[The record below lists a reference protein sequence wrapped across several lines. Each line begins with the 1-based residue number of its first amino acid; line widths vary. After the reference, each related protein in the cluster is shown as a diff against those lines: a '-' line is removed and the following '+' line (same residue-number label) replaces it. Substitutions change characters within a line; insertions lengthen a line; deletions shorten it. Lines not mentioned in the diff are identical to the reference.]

1 VPRGGSAGDALTGV
15 RDMPH
20 DWQRM
25 VPVSTL
31 GLEPGDY
38 DALLMDEDGTVL
50 RRCAFT
56 VATPGA
62 RPEIEAAPVTVRRGA
77 PIRIRWRHA
86 PGALRD
92 WVGLYRAGEADV
104 SRYLGFVY
112 TEAAFA
118 GEAELLPDADAVPPG
133 DYELRLLHDES
144 YVVLATAP
152 VTVVP

>member
-1 VPRGGSAGDALTGV
+1 LLDVRESFEWAAG
-15 RDMPH
+15 
-20 DWQRM
+20 
-25 VPVSTL
+25 
-31 GLEPGDY
+31 
-38 DALLMDEDGTVL
+38 
-50 RRCAFT
+50 
-56 VATPGA
+56 
-62 RPEIEAAPVTVRRGA
+62 
-77 PIRIRWRHA
+77 HA

-144 YVVLATAP
+144 YVVLAKSP